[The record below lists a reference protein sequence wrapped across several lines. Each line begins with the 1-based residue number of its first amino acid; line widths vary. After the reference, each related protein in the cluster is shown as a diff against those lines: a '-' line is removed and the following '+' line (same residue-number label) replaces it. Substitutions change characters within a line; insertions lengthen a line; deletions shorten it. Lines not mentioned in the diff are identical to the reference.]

1 MLSILYL
8 VSAVLF
14 LWLLVLSFFLANAM
28 IHYRNLTKDIEKKDL
43 KSLLEEI
50 LKKMKQAELDYKEN
64 KKNLSQLQ
72 KKSIKHIQKVNFL
85 RYNPFK
91 DTGGD
96 QSFILSLLNEE
107 NTGVVLS
114 SFHGRDNTRVYA
126 KKVKKGKG
134 MGFSLSEEEEKLIK
148 QSKATK

>member
-1 MLSILYL
+1 MVSILYL
-8 VSAVLF
+8 ISAILF
-14 LWLLVLSFFLANAM
+14 LWLVVLSFLLAKAM
-28 IHYRNLTKDIEKKDL
+28 LHYRNMTKDIDKKDL

-50 LKKMKQAELDYKEN
+50 LKKTKQAELDYKEN

-72 KKSIKHIQKVNFL
+72 KKSIKHIQKINFL

-107 NTGVVLS
+107 NSGVVLS

-134 MGFSLSEEEEKLIK
+134 EGFSLSEEEEKLIK
-148 QSKATK
+148 QSKAAK

>member
-8 VSAVLF
+8 VSAILF
-14 LWLLVLSFFLANAM
+14 LWLLVLSFFLAKAM

-134 MGFSLSEEEEKLIK
+134 EGFSLSEEEEKLIK

>member
-1 MLSILYL
+1 MIPILYL
-8 VSAVLF
+8 ISAILF
-14 LWLLVLSFFLANAM
+14 LWLAVLSFFLAKTM
-28 IHYRNLTKDIEKKDL
+28 LHYRNLTKDIEKKDL

-50 LKKMKQAELDYKEN
+50 LKKIKQTESDYKEN
-64 KKNLSQLQ
+64 KKNLSHLQ
-72 KKSIKHIQKVNFL
+72 KKSIKHIQKVDFL

-96 QSFILSLLNEE
+96 QSFILSLLDEE
-107 NTGVVLS
+107 NSGVVLS

-134 MGFSLSEEEEKLIK
+134 EGFSLSEEEEKLIK
-148 QSKATK
+148 QSKTGK

>member
-1 MLSILYL
+1 MTLVLYSI
-8 VSAVLF
+8 SAVLF
-14 LWLLVLSFFLANAM
+14 LWLVILSFFLVKEM
-28 IHYRNLTKDIEKKDL
+28 LHYRNLTKDIKKKDL

-50 LKKMKQAELDYKEN
+50 LKKIKKIEIDYKEN

-72 KKSIKHIQKVNFL
+72 KKSVRNIQKVSFL

-107 NTGVVLS
+107 NSGIVLS

-134 MGFSLSEEEEKLIK
+134 EGFSLSEEEEKLIK
-148 QSKATK
+148 QSK

>member
-72 KKSIKHIQKVNFL
+72 KNQ
-85 RYNPFK
+85 
-91 DTGGD
+91 
-96 QSFILSLLNEE
+96 LN
-107 NTGVVLS
+107 T
-114 SFHGRDNTRVYA
+114 Y
-126 KKVKKGKG
+126 KKLT
-134 MGFSLSEEEEKLIK
+134 F
-148 QSKATK
+148 